1 MSTPRTML
9 LSNLRTNQRKNYAG
23 EGQVDPITAAIEQS
37 GFTEL
42 THLNRLRRM
51 VCMLLPKLP
60 CS

>member
-1 MSTPRTML
+1 ML
-9 LSNLRTNQRKNYAG
+9 LSNLRTDQRENYAG
-23 EGQVDPITAAIEQS
+23 EGHVDPITAAIEQS

>member
-1 MSTPRTML
+1 MSTPRTTL
-9 LSNLRTNQRKNYAG
+9 LSNLRTSQRENYAG
-23 EGQVDPITAAIEQS
+23 EGHVDPITAAIEQS

-51 VCMLLPKLP
+51 VCTLMRKLP